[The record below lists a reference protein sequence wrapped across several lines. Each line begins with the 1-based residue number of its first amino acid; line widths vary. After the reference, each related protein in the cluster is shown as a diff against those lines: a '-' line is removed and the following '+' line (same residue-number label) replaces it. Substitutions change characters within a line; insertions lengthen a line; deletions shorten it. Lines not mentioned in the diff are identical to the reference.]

1 MARSDCKLER
11 RFKITATIVAT
22 FNEFASFS
30 SDKRLTIT
38 IYFTV
43 MHGRQE
49 RKLLLVIP
57 IKDFITSYENKL
69 PRYITVA

>member
-1 MARSDCKLER
+1 M
-11 RFKITATIVAT
+11 TT

-30 SDKRLTIT
+30 SDKTLTIT
-38 IYFTV
+38 IYFTE

-57 IKDFITSYENKL
+57 IKDFITSYENEL
-69 PRYITVA
+69 PSYITVA